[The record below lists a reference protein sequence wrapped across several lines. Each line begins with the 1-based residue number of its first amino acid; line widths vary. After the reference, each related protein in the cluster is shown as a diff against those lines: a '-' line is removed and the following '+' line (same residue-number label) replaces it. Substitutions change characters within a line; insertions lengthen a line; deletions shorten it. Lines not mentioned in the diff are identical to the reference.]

1 MIIDAHQHFWDLRLF
16 RQDWLKAPAHRPIRR
31 SFLPRHLAPLLR
43 RAAVDRTIFVQTK
56 HDLAETRWALEQT
69 AKHPWIAGI
78 VGWVD
83 LASPRCEAQL
93 EEFLDHPRFVGVR
106 HVVQDEPDDRFI
118 LRPSVQRGLAVLEK
132 RGVPYDLLFYVRHLP
147 HAADVA
153 RRRPG
158 LTLVLDHL
166 SKPRV
171 KEGRVLGWI
180 DELRDAARR
189 PNVVA
194 KLSGLVT
201 EADWRGWSA
210 SDLRPYVQAAIEL
223 FGPDRLMFGSDW
235 PVCLLAARYGEWLDV
250 LRELISPLSTS
261 EQAKILGGTAARVY
275 RLKGSRR

>member
-1 MIIDAHQHFWDLRLF
+1 MIIDAHQHFWDLRRF
-16 RQDWLKAPAHRPIRR
+16 RQDWLGATAHRPIRR
-31 SFLPRHLAPLLR
+31 SFLPRDLEPLLR
-43 RAAVDRTIFVQTK
+43 KAGVDRTVFVQTK
-56 HDLAETRWALEQT
+56 HDLAETRWALDRT
-69 AKHPWIAGI
+69 AECPWLAGV

-93 EEFLDHPRFVGVR
+93 EAFLDHPRFVGVR

-118 LRPSVQRGLAVLEK
+118 LRPAVQRGLAVLEK
-132 RGVPYDLLFYVRHLP
+132 RGVPYDLLFHVRHLP
-147 HAADVA
+147 HAAEVA

-171 KEGRVLGWI
+171 KEGRILGWI
-180 DELRDAARR
+180 DELREAARR

-201 EADWRGWSA
+201 EADWTRWSI
-210 SDLRPYVQAAIEL
+210 SDLRPYVQAAVEL
-223 FGPDRLMFGSDW
+223 FGPDRLMYGSDW
-235 PVCLLAARYGEWLDV
+235 PVSLLAARYGDWLDV
-250 LRELISPLSTS
+250 LRELISPLSKS

-275 RLKGSRR
+275 RLKGSKR